1 MSPNPTDRRRAAR
14 RAATAGLAGLAGLSA
29 AVAIPAAL
37 ADEEQPEV
45 MSALPT
51 VSPLTP
57 EAEALQRFAD
67 ATPEQRD
74 FIVWMSMSQ
83 TERDYVNFM
92 SASEEERNFVVWV
105 SATDEERAAF
115 VGALAPPEPA
125 PRASA
130 PRQSSASVSGGSVWD
145 SLAQCEAGG
154 NWASNTGNGYS
165 GGLQFA
171 ASTWRSHGGGEFA
184 SSAGQ
189 ASREQQIVVA
199 ERVLASSG
207 WGAWPACSRK
217 LGLR

>member
-1 MSPNPTDRRRAAR
+1 MSPNRTDRRRAAR
-14 RAATAGLAGLAGLSA
+14 RAGIAGLAGLVGLSA

-37 ADEEQPEV
+37 ADDEQPEQV
-45 MSALPT
+45 TALPT
-51 VSPLTP
+51 VTPLSP
-57 EAEALQRFAD
+57 EAEALQRFVAG
-67 ATPEQRD
+67 TPEQQN
-74 FIVWMSMSQ
+74 FIVWTSMSQ
-83 TERDYVNFM
+83 SERDYVYFL
-92 SASEEERNFVVWV
+92 SATEEERNFIVWV

-115 VGALAPPEPA
+115 TRALAPPEPA
-125 PRASA
+125 RESA
-130 PRQSSASVSGGSVWD
+130 PRQSSATVSGGGSVWD

-154 NWASNTGNGYS
+154 NWATNTGNGYS

-184 SSAGQ
+184 GTASQ

-199 ERVLASSG
+199 ERVLSSSG

>member
-1 MSPNPTDRRRAAR
+1 MSPNPTNRRRAAR
-14 RAATAGLAGLAGLSA
+14 RAATAGLAGLVGISA

-37 ADEEQPEV
+37 AEDEEPEAT
-45 MSALPT
+45 SALPT
-51 VSPLTP
+51 VTRLPA
-57 EAEALQRFAD
+57 EAEALQRFAN
-67 ATPEQRD
+67 ATPEQRN
-74 FIVWMSMSQ
+74 FIVWTSMSQ
-83 TERDYVNFM
+83 SERDYISFL
-92 SASEEERNFVVWV
+92 SATEEERNFIVWV
-105 SATDEERAAF
+105 SATDEERAA
-115 VGALAPPEPA
+115 VVRALTPPEPA
-125 PRASA
+125 RGAA
-130 PRQSSASVSGGSVWD
+130 PRQSSATTSGGSVWD

-154 NWASNTGNGYS
+154 NWATNTGNGYS

-184 SSAGQ
+184 SSASQ